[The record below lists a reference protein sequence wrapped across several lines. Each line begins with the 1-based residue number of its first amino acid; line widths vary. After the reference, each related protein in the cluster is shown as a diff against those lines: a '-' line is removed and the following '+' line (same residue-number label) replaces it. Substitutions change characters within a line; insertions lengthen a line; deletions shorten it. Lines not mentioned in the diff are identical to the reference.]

1 MTANDIITLISS
13 VGFPIVCCGV
23 LFWFMYKVNK
33 QHSED
38 MQRITETINE
48 NTQVLIK
55 LAERLG
61 EDIDV

>member
-1 MTANDIITLISS
+1 MTVNDIITLISS

-23 LFWFMYKVNK
+23 LFWFMYKVNN
-33 QHSED
+33 QHYED

>member
-1 MTANDIITLISS
+1 MTVNDIITLISS
-13 VGFPIVCCGV
+13 VGFPIVCCVV
-23 LFWFMYKVNK
+23 LFWFMYKVNN

>member
-1 MTANDIITLISS
+1 MTVNDIITLISS

-23 LFWFMYKVNK
+23 LFWFMYKVNNR
-33 QHSED
+33 HSED

>member
-1 MTANDIITLISS
+1 MTVNDIITLISS
-13 VGFPIVCCGV
+13 VGFPIVCCAV
-23 LFWFMYKVNK
+23 LFWFMYKVNN

-48 NTQVLIK
+48 NTRVLIK

-61 EDIDV
+61 DDIDV

>member
-1 MTANDIITLISS
+1 
-13 VGFPIVCCGV
+13 
-23 LFWFMYKVNK
+23 MYKVNN

-61 EDIDV
+61 EDIDA

>member
-1 MTANDIITLISS
+1 MTVNDIITLISS

-33 QHSED
+33 LHSED

-61 EDIDV
+61 GDIDV

>member
-1 MTANDIITLISS
+1 MTVNDIITLISS

-23 LFWFMYKVNK
+23 LFLFMYKVNN

>member
-1 MTANDIITLISS
+1 M
-13 VGFPIVCCGV
+13 CCGV

>member
-1 MTANDIITLISS
+1 MTVNDIITLISS

-33 QHSED
+33 HHSED

-48 NTQVLIK
+48 NTEVLIK

>member
-1 MTANDIITLISS
+1 MTVNDIITLISS

-23 LFWFMYKVNK
+23 LFCFMYKVNK